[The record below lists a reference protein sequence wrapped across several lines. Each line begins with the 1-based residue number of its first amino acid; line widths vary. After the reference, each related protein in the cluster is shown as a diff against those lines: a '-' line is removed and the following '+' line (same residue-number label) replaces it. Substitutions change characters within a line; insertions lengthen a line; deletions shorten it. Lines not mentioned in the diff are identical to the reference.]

1 MQFGHLI
8 LPPDGRPL
16 IRLEK
21 QMCVVDP
28 AFLLVSLEDLQV
40 RGHSDANEASRG
52 SSERREQLAFE
63 RHVTPRHFVVVG
75 TEEGI
80 GAGLTQMDC
89 EAGQL

>member
-1 MQFGHLI
+1 
-8 LPPDGRPL
+8 
-16 IRLEK
+16 
-21 QMCVVDP
+21 MCVVDP

>member
-16 IRLEK
+16 IRFEK
-21 QMCVVDP
+21 QMCVVDQ
-28 AFLLVSLEDLQV
+28 FRLVSLADIGV
-40 RGHSDANEASRG
+40 RKHADANEDCQR
-52 SSERREQLAFE
+52 SSERCEQLAFE

-89 EAGQL
+89 EAAQL

>member
-16 IRLEK
+16 IRFEK
-21 QMCVVDP
+21 QMCVADT
-28 AFLLVSLEDLQV
+28 ASLLVSQADLKV
-40 RGHSDANEASRG
+40 RKHWDANK
-52 SSERREQLAFE
+52 SSQRSSKRCEHFAFK

-80 GAGLTQMDC
+80 GAGLTLMDC
-89 EAGQL
+89 EAAQL